1 MGKRFK
7 GKVALITGS
16 AKGLGREIAKML
28 AEEGASI
35 CIADISENI
44 KKTAGEFKAMGFNAI
59 CQVTDVSKPDEIKK
73 MVDVTC
79 RQFGK
84 IDCLINNAALPYQGP
99 FMDIKWEDW
108 DPIINV
114 NLKGSFFALQHTARK
129 MIESGN
135 GGSIVN
141 ISSLAGSGG
150 RPLYVPYAASKAAVM
165 NMTQSAAKALSQYN
179 IRVNS
184 ISPGNMYTEM
194 FVECAQEVAKENNTD
209 LEYTLDT
216 WKKRIPLN
224 RFGQP
229 SEIAKAVLF
238 LCSDDS
244 SYITGQIYNV
254 CGGLSIP

>member
-1 MGKRFK
+1 MSKRFN

-16 AKGLGREIAKML
+16 AKGLGKEIAKML

-35 CIADISENI
+35 CVADISENI
-44 KKTAGEFKAMGFNAI
+44 KNTAEEFKSLGFNVI
-59 CQVTDVSKPDEIKK
+59 CQVTDVSKPEEIKK
-73 MVDVTC
+73 MVDATC
-79 RQFGK
+79 SEFGK

-99 FMDIKWEDW
+99 LMDIKWEDW

-114 NLKGSFFALQHTARK
+114 NLKGSFFALQHAARK
-129 MIESGN
+129 MIERGN
-135 GGSIVN
+135 GGSIIN

-150 RPLYVPYAASKAAVM
+150 RPLYIPYAASKAAVM
-165 NMTQSAAKALSQYN
+165 NMTQSAAKALAQYN

-194 FVECAQEVAKENNTD
+194 FVECAREVAKENNTD
-209 LEYTLDT
+209 FESTLDI
-216 WKKRIPLN
+216 WKKRIPLG

>member
-1 MGKRFK
+1 MSERFNGKA
-7 GKVALITGS
+7 ALITGS
-16 AKGLGREIAKML
+16 AKGLGKEIAKML
-28 AEEGASI
+28 AEEGAGI

-44 KKTAGEFKAMGFNAI
+44 KKTAKEFKSMGFNVI
-59 CQVTDVSKPDEIKK
+59 CQVTDVSKPEEIKK
-73 MVDVTC
+73 MVDAAC
-79 RQFGK
+79 SEFGK

-99 FMDIKWEDW
+99 LMDIKWEDW

-165 NMTQSAAKALSQYN
+165 NMTQSAAKVLAQYN

-194 FVECAQEVAKENNTD
+194 FVECAEEVSKESNTD
-209 LEYTLDT
+209 LESTLDI

-229 SEIAKAVLF
+229 SEVAKAVLF

>member
-1 MGKRFK
+1 MS
-7 GKVALITGS
+7 S
-16 AKGLGREIAKML
+16 ARSSMCPNQMRL
-28 AEEGASI
+28 
-35 CIADISENI
+35 
-44 KKTAGEFKAMGFNAI
+44 KKWWTPHAVE
-59 CQVTDVSKPDEIKK
+59 
-73 MVDVTC
+73 
-79 RQFGK
+79 FGK

-99 FMDIKWEDW
+99 LMDIKWEDW

-114 NLKGSFFALQHTARK
+114 NLKGAFFALQHTARK
-129 MIESGN
+129 MMENNN

-150 RPLYVPYAASKAAVM
+150 RPLYIPYAASKAAVM
-165 NMTQSAAKALSQYN
+165 NMTQSAAKALAPYN

-194 FVECAQEVAKENNTD
+194 FVECAREVAKENNTD
-209 LEYTLDT
+209 LESTLDT

-224 RFGQP
+224 RFGQT
-229 SEIAKAVLF
+229 SEVAKAVLF